1 MSNIRNRIVETK
13 NLKASEL
20 LDNTGNW
27 RTHPAMQR
35 DALVGVLNE
44 IGIAGA
50 LLAYYSERNAGKL
63 TLIDGHLRKK
73 IDPDLEWTVLIT
85 DLNDAEAD
93 LLMLLYDPLAAMAER
108 MGSKVAELAE
118 RVRAEDLA
126 VQAMVRRMSEESG
139 DGAGDEDAL
148 DAADEEENAE
158 GVPGMDLM
166 PFEHY
171 DYIVMIFRNT
181 FDWTRAC
188 EVFGIERKAV
198 DIGKGRSKIGLCRVI
213 EGSKVVEKC
222 VSSSPAKAE

>member
-50 LLAYYSERNAGKL
+50 LLAYYSERNGGKL

-108 MGSKVAELAE
+108 MSSKVAELVE
-118 RVRAEDLA
+118 RVQAEDLA
-126 VQAMVRRMSEESG
+126 VQAMVRRVSE
-139 DGAGDEDAL
+139 DGANGDEGDDAL
-148 DAADEEENAE
+148 DAADEDENAIA
-158 GVPGMDLM
+158 VPGMDLM

-171 DYIVMIFRNT
+171 DYIVLIFRNT

-213 EGSKVVEKC
+213 EGAKVVEKC